1 MADDL
6 LPPSI
11 ADPHRRQIGT
21 RNVRA
26 RNFAGGRTEV
36 YLREFPPLVTDE
48 PKHRNGTDTAPTPL
62 ETVLGALCGCEG
74 ATIFYIAEAMRFE
87 YSGVEFEGSS
97 VVDLRGPRGVPGVRP
112 YYESVDLK
120 IIIYTDEV
128 EGRVEKLAKNV
139 EFRCPVMNL
148 LRSADVKLTVDWE
161 TRPAS
166 QAPQPESVD

>member
-1 MADDL
+1 MAEDL
-6 LPPSI
+6 LPPNI
-11 ADPHRRQIGT
+11 DDPHRRQIGT

-26 RNFAGGRTEV
+26 RNLAGSRTEI
-36 YLREFPPLVTDE
+36 YLRQFPPLVTDE

-62 ETVLGALCGCEG
+62 ETVLGALCGCKG
-74 ATIFYIAEAMRFE
+74 ATIFYVAEAMRFD
-87 YSGVEFEGSS
+87 YAGVEFEGSS

-120 IIIYTDEV
+120 ITLYTDEP
-128 EGRVEKLAKNV
+128 ESRINQLTRNV

-148 LRSADVKLTVDWE
+148 LRSADVKLTVEWE

-166 QAPQPESVD
+166 QAPQAEPAR